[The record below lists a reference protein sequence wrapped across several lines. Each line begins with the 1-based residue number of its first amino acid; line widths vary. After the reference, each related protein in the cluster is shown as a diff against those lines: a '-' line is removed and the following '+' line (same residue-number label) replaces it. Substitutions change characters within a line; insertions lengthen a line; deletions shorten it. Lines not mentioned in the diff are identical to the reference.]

1 MTDVATVWDFTTLSR
16 DKELFPHF
24 GEASTA
30 GEAAQVERLFLLEI
44 GKDNQTIETSD

>member
-30 GEAAQVERLFLLEI
+30 VFAVEDVEYSGHRTPLF
-44 GKDNQTIETSD
+44 DQ